1 MQENLKARRNPI
13 LHKIITIVFLPIFI
27 FIWMTGWILI
37 QIEPQA
43 EHAEISQTL
52 RTNTRFEAQNKESKA
67 PDEDSRVTNEPQI
80 IA

>member
-1 MQENLKARRNPI
+1 LQENLKARRNPI
-13 LHKIITIVFLPIFI
+13 LRKIITIVFLPIFI

-43 EHAEISQTL
+43 EPAEISQTL
-52 RTNTRFEAQNKESKA
+52 RTNIRFEAQNNESKA